1 MADQSA
7 IIASIRLGLDQL
19 DKDIESAEVKTEK
32 LAAKM
37 KKSGKEAGDGFLA
50 GMKKGFKE
58 TDKQARQFGEN
69 IIKSLGPMGLLLS
82 AITFAI
88 NLVKDAF
95 GAAMAGNKEA
105 SKSFSDI
112 GNILGKL
119 VQPALDALGKALA
132 WVGEK
137 LKAVIEFFTGVSA
150 EAANMSTAIEDSNRQ
165 MTESFDEYYKVVEKT
180 NKLVKVGA
188 KTEKEAAAIK
198 RDAINSYIDKLT
210 DELIAIEKVTGAN
223 SKEAQSIQAK
233 IAALLN
239 EKTALEKVA
248 DAQKSVKTEE
258 IKEQKQAITLSEVA
272 AKAADEARDKYRKE
286 RIAAG
291 EDIELLAQERVG
303 IAAYYDVI
311 ARRMRNFYTDEDER
325 NAALF
330 ENEKNRYEALQE
342 IILATGANE
351 RNAKRTFE
359 YLDEVEKRIK
369 NGLIDQIDEMK
380 KKLEKVPEGLIPEN
394 LPGDIKKLEELRAHL
409 EDLLKKQEELAQKT
423 KVDTSGLIDQINKIK
438 RS

>member
-19 DKDIESAEVKTEK
+19 DQDINSAEAKTEK

-50 GMKKGFKE
+50 GMKKGLQE
-58 TDKQARQFGEN
+58 TNKQAGQFGEN
-69 IIKSLGPMGLLLS
+69 IVKSLGPIGLLLS
-82 AITFAI
+82 AITFAV

-105 SKSFSDI
+105 AKSFSDI

-150 EAANMSTAIEDSNRQ
+150 EAANMSAAIEESTGR

-188 KTEKEAAAIK
+188 KTEKEAAATKIG
-198 RDAINSYIDKLT
+198 AINSYIDKLT

-233 IAALLN
+233 ITALQN
-239 EKTALEKVA
+239 EKTALEKVGA
-248 DAQKSVKTEE
+248 VQKSVKTEE
-258 IKEQKQAITLSEVA
+258 IKEQKQAITLSEIA
-272 AKAADEARDKYRKE
+272 AKKAEEARDNYRKE

-291 EDIELLAQERVG
+291 KDIELLAQERVG
-303 IAAYYDVI
+303 IAEYYDVI
-311 ARRMRNFYTDEDER
+311 ARRMTTFYTD
-325 NAALF
+325 
-330 ENEKNRYEALQE
+330 
-342 IILATGANE
+342 
-351 RNAKRTFE
+351 
-359 YLDEVEKRIK
+359 
-369 NGLIDQIDEMK
+369 
-380 KKLEKVPEGLIPEN
+380 
-394 LPGDIKKLEELRAHL
+394 
-409 EDLLKKQEELAQKT
+409 
-423 KVDTSGLIDQINKIK
+423 
-438 RS
+438 